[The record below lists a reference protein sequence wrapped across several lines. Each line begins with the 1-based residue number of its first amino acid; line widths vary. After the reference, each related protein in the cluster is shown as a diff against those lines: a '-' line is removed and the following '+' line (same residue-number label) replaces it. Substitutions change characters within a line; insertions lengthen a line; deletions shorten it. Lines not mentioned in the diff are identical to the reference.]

1 MKPYLVS
8 FLLILLF
15 GKFSQSQTIQ
25 LVLSPKPS
33 PYVSD
38 WTSKRETAQIMVSN
52 PTSNTIDAKVKTQL
66 FLNGSTLY
74 AETKT
79 NAMPIISINP
89 GMSVYGSDEIYPATA
104 IQFQGTNMNS
114 VLQTGK
120 ISDGVYTLC
129 VQLVHPVTG
138 LALTSQPPVC
148 KVFTIVSY
156 QAPILL
162 YPANNAS
169 LNENMARNVLFK
181 WTGISPNPNEP
192 VSYRLKV
199 FEVLDGQADIQAIRN
214 NIPIVEK
221 DLLNQTQSIWP
232 HEFMPPEKDKNY
244 VWTVVALDATEI
256 NFIDGDGF
264 AQPFI
269 LKVRQ
274 PQMMGMT
281 PPPNNNSS
289 TNSGPIAVG
298 DTIKAGQNGEFKIAI
313 TQVSVANNGNLT
325 GKGKVWIPW
334 IKSHFLVGFENIK
347 VDSNRTLT
355 KGGIIVE
362 KNTSISNNI
371 ATYPQAWAQS
381 LVAGNS
387 WINNMIDGATNYT
400 NNQINSIS
408 NWVDNN
414 SGLPPFNYEANVS
427 APVIS
432 GNGLKLPLGLVFS
445 GGNHKFL
452 ITEML
457 FKPNESKLIF
467 LVQTEWMDNGVVKKL
482 GFKGSG
488 FIFKPNKVLFNNG
501 RIELVENIGFLNSN
515 QKIEYTFKKG
525 TSTNGCYLQWA
536 DTGLVSVNLDMEV
549 QFTRD
554 WLIPIPSSNGT
565 QRTKATLVGNGT
577 SMQDIIITG
586 NLGACEFVKVKGFK
600 IKQPVAIALD
610 FSDIRNTTLMQF
622 PKNYPGD
629 TGVDWRGFYIPIA
642 AITIPEAW
650 TKNTLPIPVNLSHL
664 IIDNMGLSMKAKAN
678 NVVNLS
684 QGSVN
689 NMNASLDS
697 IEIAIVNNS
706 LQYGKAKGFLVIPI
720 CKDSLINRMKYTATF
735 NQNNADSGL
744 EFVLVPTQAIYTE
757 LLKGEITLKPSSSL
771 STTFKQGN
779 MTISLKL
786 DGTFKWNDPKLM
798 ATQNQLISGLPAPV
812 RNLGIKGIK
821 MEMEFEKLKL
831 AYINNMS
838 SNIHTATFDIGTWS
852 FASPQKRAFNLPV
865 TIANIQ
871 YKTLSVQ
878 NLPAPNKEL
887 FRGAI
892 TMDIIANLTDD
903 IGGAT
908 KIGLAFALQ
917 TNLTSKKFKP
927 EYKCSFVDSL
937 QVRMDVAA
945 VKFDGY
951 LKIYDNDLIFGD
963 GFKAEIK
970 VKFVPISVTSNAL
983 VQFGNTA
990 YQNANTLYRYWRVE
1004 ANATF
1009 NPGLPFIAGIG
1020 FYGLGGGAYYNMKP
1034 ISALVAGKSTISFQ
1048 PQKGTSGFNLKA
1060 TIGTYP
1066 KVETFNMD
1074 ADINGTFTQGNGLV
1088 KITFNGDFYVA
1099 ASIPKRST
1107 AKIKGNVIVDYDF
1120 TVKEFNLFAN
1130 VHVNA
1135 PPITTPAP
1143 ANLSLNIK
1151 GKENLWYFNF
1161 GRPSQTNT
1169 VIINNFNVYE
1179 YLMFGNNL
1187 TDLPNGFTSGFK
1199 SLYQEKVGSAPTY
1212 SGASQGGV
1220 DDNTKTGKGM
1230 ALGVGVKFDDQINKH
1245 IYTGT
1250 CRKWSVQSNLAAG
1263 AELHLS
1269 FLEYASCGSINPFG
1283 INGYRVAG
1291 GIGMYARANASVKG
1305 TPKNNHNGCD
1315 TKNYPIADFKTGL
1328 WLQGV
1333 FPNPT
1338 YLAGRLEGDVELLGN
1353 DNLSK
1358 RFEWDFQFGNFCQG
1372 APAPGVIIPDQ
1383 DKAGDYQNALIQY
1396 VEPSINTNFPITAPL
1411 VVKYGLEPNKVFDI
1425 GEGKAD
1431 GTVKTRTFRM
1441 IVNTVKLEVKNTN
1454 GVYSQLTIVNKKN
1467 LIGEFQYTVKPP
1479 INVNGLQ
1486 TLGNNIG
1493 SASNLATNSNTGNVT
1508 AAPNNFQGQM
1518 VNFSIP
1524 NPTVTAV
1531 PYNSQGL
1538 MVNFSIQNP
1547 NEPVVPNYPNT
1558 QTLPT
1563 NYLENKKSYRFTV
1576 TVTLQE
1582 YNPNNYTWQTALTK
1596 NGTPVTQTKIKLF
1609 STPNPISFSTGP
1621 HSNK

>member
-8 FLLILLF
+8 FLLIVLF

-120 ISDGVYTLC
+120 IADGVYTLC

-221 DLLNQTQSIWP
+221 DLRNQTQSIWP
-232 HEFMPPEKDKNY
+232 PEFMPPEKDKNY
-244 VWTVVALDATEI
+244 VWTVVALDATER

-362 KNTSISNNI
+362 KNTSISNNTS
-371 ATYPQAWAQS
+371 TYPQAWAQS

-427 APVIS
+427 APVIP

-457 FKPNESKLIF
+457 FKPNESKLNF
-467 LVQTEWMDNGVVKKL
+467 LVQTEWMDNGVLKKL

-501 RIELVENIGFLNSN
+501 RIELVESITFTNSN

-525 TSTNGCYLQWA
+525 TSTTGCFIHWS
-536 DTGLVSVNLDMEV
+536 DTGIISTNIELEAL
-549 QFTRD
+549 FTRE
-554 WLIPIPSSNGT
+554 WLIPIPSSNAT
-565 QRTKATLVGNGT
+565 QRTKATLVGNGRNL
-577 SMQDIIITG
+577 QDILLTG
-586 NLGACEFVKVKGFK
+586 SLGACEFVKVKGFK
-600 IKQPVAIALD
+600 LKQSTNIVLD
-610 FSDIRNTTLMQF
+610 FSDSRNAGNIQF
-622 PKNYPGD
+622 PQNYPGD
-629 TGVDWRGFYIPIA
+629 TGVDWRGFYIPSA
-642 AITIPEAW
+642 AVTIPEAW
-650 TKNTLPIPVNLSHL
+650 TKNNLPIPVNLNHF
-664 IIDNMGLSMKAKAN
+664 IIDNVGLSMKAKATN
-678 NVVNLS
+678 IVNLS
-684 QGSVN
+684 QGSITQL
-689 NMNASLDS
+689 NASLDTLELS
-697 IEIAIVNNS
+697 IVNNS
-706 LQYGKAKGFLVIPI
+706 LQYGKAKGYLVLPI
-720 CKDSLINRMKYTATF
+720 CNDSNINRMKYTATI

-744 EFVLVPTQAIYTE
+744 EFVLVPTTPIYTE
-757 LLKGEITLKPSSSL
+757 LLKGEMTLHPSSSL
-771 STTFKQGN
+771 KVSFKQDILN
-779 MTISLKL
+779 IQMKL
-786 DGTFKWNDPKLM
+786 DGQFKWNNPNLM
-798 ATQNQLISGLPAPV
+798 AMQNQVINGLPAAIK
-812 RNLGIKGIK
+812 NTGIKGLK
-821 MEMEFEKLKL
+821 MELDFEKLSLDYTDNL
-831 AYINNMS
+831 ATNTLS
-838 SNIHTATFDIGTWS
+838 STFNIGTWS
-852 FASPQKRAFNLPV
+852 FASPQKLAFNLP
-865 TIANIQ
+865 ISLQQIKYQ
-871 YKTLSVQ
+871 SMSV
-878 NLPAPNKEL
+878 LPAGANKKEV
-887 FRGAI
+887 FRGAL
-892 TMDIIANLTDD
+892 TMLLMANLTDD

-908 KIGLAFALQ
+908 KIGVAFALVKNTQ
-917 TNLTSKKFKP
+917 TKRFKV
-927 EYKCSFVDSL
+927 EYKCAFVDSIYIN
-937 QVRMDVAA
+937 VDVAA
-945 VKFDGY
+945 VKMNGY
-951 LKIYDNDLIFGD
+951 LKIYDNEPMYGD
-963 GFKAEIK
+963 GFKSALQA
-970 VKFVPISVTSNAL
+970 KFTPVSITANAL
-983 VQFGNTA
+983 VQFGTTV
-990 YQNANTLYRYWRVE
+990 YQNSNILYRYWRVE

-1009 NPGLPFIAGIG
+1009 GQGIPFISGLG
-1020 FYGLGGGAYYNMKP
+1020 FYGFGGGAYFNMDP
-1034 ISALVAGKSTISFQ
+1034 VNATLNGKSTISFQ
-1048 PQKGTSGFNLKA
+1048 PKKGTSGFKVLA

-1066 KVETFNMD
+1066 KIETFNMD
-1074 ADINGTFTQGNGLV
+1074 ASILGTFAQGNGLV
-1088 KITFNGDFYVA
+1088 KLGFLGNFYVG
-1099 ASIPKRST
+1099 ASLNKRQT
-1107 AKIKGNVIVDYDF
+1107 AKIKGNVNVDYDF
-1120 TVKEFNLFAN
+1120 TTKVFNLLAD
-1130 VHVNA
+1130 VTVNA
-1135 PPITTPAP
+1135 PPIKTTSPAE
-1143 ANLSLNIK
+1143 LSLFVNA
-1151 GKENLWYFNF
+1151 KENKWYFHF

-1169 VIINNFNVYE
+1169 VKIYNYSLYE
-1179 YLMFGNNL
+1179 YLIFGNYL
-1187 TDLPNGFTSGFK
+1187 TDLPNGFTNTFK
-1199 SLYQEKVGSAPTY
+1199 TNYHSKIGSYPTYCGALTGGVGS
-1212 SGASQGGV
+1212 
-1220 DDNTKTGKGM
+1220 NTQTGKGM
-1230 ALGVGVKFDDQINKH
+1230 AMGVGVKFDDNIKLH
-1245 IYTGT
+1245 IFNGN

-1263 AELHLS
+1263 AELNLA
-1269 FLEYASCGSINPFG
+1269 FLEYSGCTQYNPFG
-1283 INGYRVAG
+1283 INGYRAEG
-1291 GIGMYARANASVKG
+1291 SIAMYARASAFIEGKSTTK
-1305 TPKNNHNGCD
+1305 TCD
-1315 TKNYPIADFKTGL
+1315 TKTYPIADFRTGI
-1328 WLQGV
+1328 WIQGK
-1333 FPNPT
+1333 FPNPS
-1338 YLAGRLEGDVELLGN
+1338 YMAGRLEGDVELFGN
-1353 DNLSK
+1353 DNLTK
-1358 RFEWDFQFGNFCQG
+1358 RFEWDFKFGDDCAG
-1372 APAPGVIIPDQ
+1372 TATAVTSGVEE
-1383 DKAGDYQNALIQY
+1383 DKASEYQNSLIQF
-1396 VEPSINTNFPITAPL
+1396 INPTQNMNFPISSPL
-1411 VVKYGLEPNKVFDI
+1411 NVKYSLEPNKVFDV
-1425 GEGKAD
+1425 GESKLD
-1431 GTVKTRTFRM
+1431 GSVKTRTFRM
-1441 IVNTVKLEVKNTN
+1441 IINTVKLEVKNNNNTF
-1454 GVYSQLTIVNKKN
+1454 STLTILNKKN
-1467 LIGEFQYTVKPP
+1467 LMGIYQYYVKPS
-1479 INVNGLQ
+1479 INMQ
-1486 TLGNNIG
+1486 TQVGVGSNIN
-1493 SASNLATNSNTGNVT
+1493 NLAITNTQNTIGLNPSPF
-1508 AAPNNFQGQM
+1508 AA
-1518 VNFSIP
+1518 S
-1524 NPTVTAV
+1524 
-1531 PYNSQGL
+1531 GL
-1538 MVNFSIQNP
+1538 LSYSYIQNP
-1547 NEPVVPNYPNT
+1547 STPIVPNYPSSPIAPVNT
-1558 QTLPT
+1558 
-1563 NYLENKKSYRFTV
+1563 LENKKSYKFTV
-1576 TVTLQE
+1576 IVTLQE
-1582 YNPNNYTWQTALTK
+1582 YNVQSNSWETAKTK
-1596 NGTPVTQTKIKLF
+1596 NGVPITQTKIKTF
-1609 STPNPISFSTGP
+1609 STPNPIVLTNLSNST
-1621 HSNK
+1621 K